1 MGMREL
7 ELGISAACLVAALLI
22 VVALVRDVTAGQR
35 TVATLL
41 AVEAALAVHA
51 VLGTIRLFNSATDVS
66 ELTYLGY
73 LYAIL
78 AVIPVG
84 WIWAESERNRGG
96 TSVLLVAVLVVPF
109 LLLRTSQV
117 WSAGA

>member
-1 MGMREL
+1 MREL
-7 ELGISAACLVAALLI
+7 ELGISAACLVAAVLV
-22 VVALVRDVTAGQR
+22 VVALARNLQVGQR
-35 TVATLL
+35 TVAALL
-41 AVEAALAVHA
+41 AVEAALVVHA
-51 VLGTIRLFNSATDVS
+51 VVGTIRLFDSDNDVS
-66 ELTYLGY
+66 HLTYLGY

-78 AVIPVG
+78 AIIPVG

-109 LLLRTSQV
+109 LLLRTAQV